1 MNATFRGLAILYSFF
16 CLVLAGMF
24 LFNPNFILSEWN
36 VDFSDPVGLVARRC
50 GAFFTGLAVMFFCA
64 RNAEPSPART
74 AIVKGFVVALLI
86 LAGLGVMEFA
96 TGHAGPGILTA
107 VVFEI
112 VCVLVMSFVVGV
124 RSPRRNDG
132 C

>member
-1 MNATFRGLAILYSFF
+1 MKATFRGLAILYSCF

-24 LFNPNFILSEWN
+24 LFHPDFMLSQWQ

-50 GAFFTGLAVMFFCA
+50 GAFFAGLAVMFFCA
-64 RNAEPSPART
+64 RNAEPSLART
-74 AIVKGFVVALLI
+74 AIVKGFVVAMLI

-112 VCVLVMSFVVGV
+112 VCVLVMAFVVGV
-124 RSPRRNDG
+124 RSPRQNG
-132 C
+132 GY